1 MRVHILKECSRETYE
16 NHKDNWTGF
25 FGLKYCYETE
35 CLYYEAEIPFMP
47 LEGQRLGTRFG
58 LTIVEYAHYEVEEK
72 DDEDFLFYKTY
83 IKVKDE

>member
-16 NHKDNWTGF
+16 KYKDNWTNF
-25 FGLKYCYETE
+25 FRLKYCYETE

-58 LTIVEYAHYEVEEK
+58 LSIVEHAYYEVEEK

-83 IKVKDE
+83 ITVKDE